1 MTRGILLIIV
11 EPSQEL
17 EVFEHLLKLEEA
29 YEVTPVLGTVD
40 FIVRIEGED
49 HDDIAKTVIKKVR
62 IIKGVSSTK
71 TFIEDEFMK
80 QLESL
85 YK

>member
-1 MTRGILLIIV
+1 MTKGILLIVV
-11 EPSQEL
+11 EPSLEL
-17 EVFEHLLKLEEA
+17 EVFEQLLKLEDLI
-29 YEVTPVLGTVD
+29 EVTPVLGTVD

-49 HDDIAKTVIKKVR
+49 HDEIAKIVIKEVR
-62 IIKGVSSTK
+62 AIKGVSSTK

-80 QLESL
+80 QLEPL

>member
-1 MTRGILLIIV
+1 MTKGILLIIV

-17 EVFEHLLKLEEA
+17 EVFEQLLKLKEA
-29 YEVTPVLGTVD
+29 LEVTPVLGTVD
-40 FIVRIEGED
+40 FIVRVEGED
-49 HDDIAKTVIKKVR
+49 HDEIAKIVIKKIR

>member
-1 MTRGILLIIV
+1 MIIV